1 MAVKVKKSEDS
12 KKVNLPAASIK
23 VDRAKSFDKAIM
35 FDMTVV
41 ECIKIYGCTYRTY
54 TDKNTGEE
62 KGIVGFPQKQG
73 KDGKWYNHV
82 YFFVTEEALAEIEKQ
97 IEALI

>member
-12 KKVNLPAASIK
+12 KKYNVPAQSIK

-35 FDMTVV
+35 FDMTVLD
-41 ECIKIYGCTYRTY
+41 CIKIYGCSYRTY
-54 TDKNTGEE
+54 TDKQTGEE

-73 KDGKWYNHV
+73 KDNKWYNHV